1 MAKSQPTMRAA
12 DRASPWWYGAGL
24 LAMVLVCGGVLPVR
38 PAANA
43 NRSAIESDTM
53 VPKEPQPVHALRN
66 AQVSTPKR
74 SARKRMATAGN
85 GTAGRKPTSRET
97 TSAVWHSA

>member
-1 MAKSQPTMRAA
+1 MVWTRLNGKVGVSITGSGLTKRAA

-43 NRSAIESDTM
+43 NRW
-53 VPKEPQPVHALRN
+53 HAPDIMEI
-66 AQVSTPKR
+66 V
-74 SARKRMATAGN
+74 
-85 GTAGRKPTSRET
+85 
-97 TSAVWHSA
+97 